1 MLSCSMEWSIDPLR
15 LGLLD
20 CALENQFSSGVG
32 ERRRRKGESVRG
44 KKKRDKEKKERGG
57 QNTNHNEMK

>member
-20 CALENQFSSGVG
+20 CALENQVPVNVG
-32 ERRRRKGESVRG
+32 RGEEGR
-44 KKKRDKEKKERGG
+44 EKV
-57 QNTNHNEMK
+57 